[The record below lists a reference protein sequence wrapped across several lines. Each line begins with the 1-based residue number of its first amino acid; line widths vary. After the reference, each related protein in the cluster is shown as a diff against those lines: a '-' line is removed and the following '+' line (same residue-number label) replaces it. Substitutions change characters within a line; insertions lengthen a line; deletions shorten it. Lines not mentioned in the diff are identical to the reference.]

1 MFNLD
6 KKLVIGIIFVS
17 IIVFGAVLLVFRG
30 AIGPLYPSGKTITL
44 TYEGDESVHNVKV
57 SVGNGILIIAKNTSV
72 TGWRFVAKY
81 SENDKPPSFT
91 YNDTHLSVSLGNG
104 ILKVYVNS
112 PSFVDFEVGNGKALV
127 VLFGTNAT
135 VSGDVRNGDLS
146 AILNRGNYSISLSVV
161 NGAIHLDAYVTEL
174 IGSVQVINGDITFI
188 INTNGGGKISYQIS
202 NGNSNIFAEGFQT
215 SISETDSG
223 ETGNITSPGSN
234 IDLSVTITNGSFTL
248 VITKLSG

>member
-1 MFNLD
+1 LD

-30 AIGPLYPSGKTITL
+30 AIGALYPSGKTIAL

-57 SVGNGILIIAKNTSV
+57 SVGNG
-72 TGWRFVAKY
+72 
-81 SENDKPPSFT
+81 
-91 YNDTHLSVSLGNG
+91 
-104 ILKVYVNS
+104 
-112 PSFVDFEVGNGKALV
+112 KALV

-135 VSGDVRNGDLS
+135 VSGEVKNGDLS
-146 AILNRGNYSISLSVV
+146 VILNRGNYSISLSVV